1 MIAAMLIGLVG
12 TSVIHLSK
20 GVMKLGITGLP
31 ARRFRFIYAVG
42 IAMNFT
48 NPLWVIL
55 ANRFAPT
62 VYYTSMYGL
71 GLIALLLF
79 SRYRLGETVVRRQI
93 LGVMIIVTGT
103 LVIGLTELGQAP
115 PSLYAASRFRVFL
128 VAGLWLMGAPLAALL
143 VRRRPLPLQEVLFG
157 VAGGGMAALE
167 AVVKGVAQAGAVENT
182 FLPQT
187 GANWVL
193 FVMSFIG
200 AAGAFGMIQWSFLR
214 SCRAAIMGA
223 AYNVAYVAVPLLV
236 VPFLIGTTMINAGC
250 IVGIVMLAVG
260 AYLVAVTPRPV
271 RPVRPVRHG
280 EPVRS
285 ARS

>member
-1 MIAAMLIGLVG
+1 VIAALLIGVVG

-20 GVMKLGITGLP
+20 GVMKLGIAGLP
-31 ARRFRFIYAVG
+31 ARRFRFIYAAG

-79 SRYRLGETVVRRQI
+79 SRYRLGETVTRRQI
-93 LGVMIIVTGT
+93 TGVVVIIVGT

-115 PSLYAASRFRVFL
+115 PSLYSASRGRVLL
-128 VAGLWLMGAPLAALL
+128 VAGLWLGGAPLAALF
-143 VRRRPLPLQEVLFG
+143 VRRRPLPLQEIVFG

-167 AVVKGVAQAGAVENT
+167 AVVKGVAQAGAIENT

-214 SCRAAIMGA
+214 SCRASIMGA

-236 VPFLIGTTMINAGC
+236 VPFLLGSTMINAGC
-250 IVGIVMLAVG
+250 IAGIATLGVG
-260 AYLVAVTPRPV
+260 AYLVAVTPRL
-271 RPVRPVRHG
+271 RL
-280 EPVRS
+280 S
-285 ARS
+285 